1 MRIWLAVAAAL
12 CVLAG
17 SGQMVFAEEHD
28 ETIYLDED
36 YDNERTWSI
45 GLGIGLVDI
54 GDSVIDRTTILND
67 DDDDQFLM
75 LNLRI
80 PFGDRHAHRGPEKTG
95 FRGYVEPELGY
106 WEGDFATDMVVGVN
120 VIGGLPYRAAEFF
133 IGGGVGMHFLDTD
146 FALPSGKTSDDSL
159 GVNAQLGVDVKAGD
173 SISFFALSRFDLID
187 EERDELETKLAV
199 GLRFHF

>member
-1 MRIWLAVAAAL
+1 MRTWLAAVAAL

-17 SGQMVFAEEHD
+17 PGQIVFAEEQD
-28 ETIYLDED
+28 ERIYLDED
-36 YDNERTWSI
+36 YDDARTWSV

-54 GDSVIDRTTILND
+54 GDSVIDATTILND
-67 DDDDQFLM
+67 DDDEQFLM

-80 PFGDRHAHRGPEKTG
+80 PFGDRHAHRGPDRTG
-95 FRGYVEPELGY
+95 FRGYLEPELGY
-106 WEGDFATDMVVGVN
+106 WEGDFATDLVVGLN
-120 VIGGLPYRAAEFF
+120 VIGGMPFKAVELF

-159 GVNAQLGVDVKAGD
+159 GVNVQFGLDVSASE
-173 SISFFALSRFDLID
+173 SISFFGLSRFDLID
-187 EERDELETKLAV
+187 DGRDELESKLAI